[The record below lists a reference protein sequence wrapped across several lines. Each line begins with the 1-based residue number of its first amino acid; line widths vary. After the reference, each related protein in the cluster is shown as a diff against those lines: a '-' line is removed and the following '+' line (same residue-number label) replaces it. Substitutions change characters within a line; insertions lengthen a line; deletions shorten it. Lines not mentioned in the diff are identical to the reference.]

1 MNKKT
6 VKDLLARR
14 EAIKVR
20 FNEIADLLV
29 KEQREMNQ
37 AEQEE
42 QAALEREMRVIDLH
56 LLAAGNTVTAP
67 DTTVSREAQMDTFL
81 REARQGGK
89 DTEIVLQ
96 REAIKTTATNVD
108 ATFPLTVEELML
120 PLEEGLIMNLVG
132 LKTQTG
138 LQGTYII
145 PGIGAVEAEVKGE
158 AEELADKAIT
168 FSKLQPQPERVGITI
183 SISNQLINRS
193 AGVAYEAIKTQL
205 AAGVQRLLNK
215 RMFATAGAYTDK
227 LVGPF
232 FELAKDAGVSAS
244 DVKTLAQKKAAKKI
258 NFAGAVPTYK
268 ELILMRTIPAL
279 KGVAPLNPAYV
290 MDAAVAGELAGTPKD
305 QGSGRMIIEN
315 GMIDGIP
322 VFITNYID
330 AADNCNVG
338 FGYFGYEGFG
348 QFGEMRLI
356 VDPYTQ
362 AKKDCIQITLNGE
375 WSMTALRSEA
385 FTLGKCAAK

>member
-1 MNKKT
+1 MAKT
-6 VKDLLARR
+6 LKEVLARR

-20 FNEIADLLV
+20 FHEIADTLL
-29 KEQREMNQ
+29 KEQREMND
-37 AEQEE
+37 AEIKETAE
-42 QAALEREMRVIDLH
+42 LEREMKIIDLQ
-56 LLAAGNTVTAP
+56 LLASGDNSIKTEVKM
-67 DTTVSREAQMDTFL
+67 SREAQMDTFL

-89 DTEIVLQ
+89 NTEIVLQ

-108 ATFPLTVEELML
+108 ATFPLTVEELLL

-158 AEELADKAIT
+158 AEELADKSIT

-215 RMFATAGAYTDK
+215 RMFVTEGTITDD

-232 FELAKDAGVSAS
+232 YALGKETGVAISA
-244 DVKTLAQKKAAKKI
+244 VKTLAQKKAVKKI

-362 AKKDCIQITLNGE
+362 AKKDCIQITLNGD
-375 WSMTALRSEA
+375 WSMTALRPEA
-385 FTLGKCAAK
+385 FTLGKCAAE